1 MYSFLKSSTHN
12 EHHLYMLVKDRGISV
27 FLTIVF
33 IPAMVDSD
41 RFLRRKMAVVFIE
54 NTSQS
59 YDYGCISHLMS
70 NTFLTT
76 SYRTIKTPLGIPE
89 KICFVAYQYPPYLRI
104 FNLVMGMKTIF
115 S

>member
-41 RFLRRKMAVVFIE
+41 RFLRRKMVVVFIA
-54 NTSQS
+54 TTRLIV
-59 YDYGCISHLMS
+59 DDGCISPCLSH
-70 NTFLTT
+70 TFLTT
-76 SYRTIKTPLGIPE
+76 SYRTITTPLGISE

-104 FNLVMGMKTIF
+104 FNLVMVMKTIF